1 MGTMQEPKITYR
13 HMDHSPA
20 MDARIAELA
29 RKIEV
34 IHPRITSCQVVV
46 DQVDRHKT
54 KGNQFEVHVLLHVP
68 GHGEVVTTR
77 HSHEDPYL
85 AVHEAFDAV
94 MRQLQ
99 EAAEI
104 ERGEVKVHTDNRG
117 DSARP

>member
-1 MGTMQEPKITYR
+1 MGTMQEPQITYR

-29 RKIEV
+29 RKLEL

-54 KGNQFEVHVLLHVP
+54 KGNQFEVHVLVHVP
-68 GHGEVVTTR
+68 GRGEVVTTR
-77 HSHEDPYL
+77 HPHEDPYL
-85 AVHEAFDAV
+85 AVKAAFDAV
-94 MRQLQ
+94 NRQLQ
-99 EAAEI
+99 EAVEL
-104 ERGEVKVHTDNRG
+104 ERGEVKRHTDDRG